1 VWSDFVATGIVIG
14 LPGRGGVSEPYAVRA
29 RSHGDRQAEMVRLPA
44 KLFAAASIGFLLACA
59 GTARAAEPAH
69 RVVVAAFGLWADQSV
84 FENEAK
90 GAADILAKRFG
101 GKDVVVRVNNR
112 WETQAT
118 NETVAS
124 TLDAVAK
131 TMDAENDILLMIF
144 TSHGSRGGLAVKAG
158 FVEETLS
165 PWLLQSTLRFTG
177 VKHRVIIVSACYSGI
192 FLPLAGP
199 DTLVI
204 TAADATHPSFGCRD
218 GAEWT
223 YFGDAFFNNAM
234 RRASGLRSA
243 FGIARDL
250 VRKRELKEGF
260 EPSNPQIA
268 GGENIERL
276 LTATAPVPAP
286 APAARRGE
294 KRPVAGAGGPRS

>member
-1 VWSDFVATGIVIG
+1 MFK
-14 LPGRGGVSEPYAVRA
+14 LPV
-29 RSHGDRQAEMVRLPA
+29 
-44 KLFAAASIGFLLACA
+44 KCFAAASIALMLVCA
-59 GTARAAEPAH
+59 GTARAADGGH
-69 RVVVAAFGLWADQSV
+69 KVVVAAFGLWADQSV
-84 FENEAK
+84 FESEAK

-101 GKDVVVRVNNR
+101 GTDVVVRANSR

-131 TMDAENDILLMIF
+131 TMDPENDILVVIF
-144 TSHGSRGGLAVKAG
+144 TSHGSRGGLAVKSG
-158 FVEETLS
+158 FTEETLS
-165 PWLLQSTLRFTG
+165 PWLLNTTLRYTG
-177 VKHRVIIVSACYSGI
+177 VRHRVIIVSACYSGI

-199 DTLVI
+199 DSLVI

-234 RRASGLRSA
+234 RRAKGLRDA
-243 FGIARDL
+243 FNIARTL
-250 VRKRELKEGF
+250 VRKRELSEGF
-260 EPSNPQIA
+260 DPSNPQIA

-276 LTATAPVPAP
+276 LTAAAPVPVPAP
-286 APAARRGE
+286 APAAARRSGD
-294 KRPVAGAGGPRS
+294 KRPVAAASGPRS

>member
-1 VWSDFVATGIVIG
+1 MM
-14 LPGRGGVSEPYAVRA
+14 R
-29 RSHGDRQAEMVRLPA
+29 DRMSRF
-44 KLFAAASIGFLLACA
+44 FAAAALAFLLICMPAVA
-59 GTARAAEPAH
+59 PAADGG
-69 RVVVAAFGLWADQSV
+69 RKVVVAAFGLWADQSV
-84 FENEAK
+84 FESEAK
-90 GAADILAKRFG
+90 GAADIVAKRFG
-101 GKDVVVRVNNR
+101 GTDMVVRVNNR

-118 NETVAS
+118 VETVAS

-131 TMDAENDILLMIF
+131 TMDAENDILLIIL
-144 TSHGSRGGLAVKAG
+144 TSHGSRGGVVVKAAG
-158 FVEETLS
+158 IEETLT
-165 PWLLQSTLRFTG
+165 PWLLNTTLRYTG

-223 YFGDAFFNNAM
+223 YFGDAFFNNAL
-234 RRASGLRSA
+234 RRATSLRNA
-243 FGIARDL
+243 FNLARDL
-250 VRKRELKEGF
+250 VRKRELREGF

-276 LTATAPVPAP
+276 LTAAAPVPIPTP
-286 APAARRGE
+286 APTVRRPPE
-294 KRPVAGAGGPRS
+294 KRPVAAAAGPRS

>member
-1 VWSDFVATGIVIG
+1 MFK
-14 LPGRGGVSEPYAVRA
+14 
-29 RSHGDRQAEMVRLPA
+29 LPA
-44 KLFAAASIGFLLACA
+44 KVFAAASIALLLACA
-59 GTARAAEPAH
+59 STVFAAGTVLAADSG
-69 RVVVAAFGLWADQSV
+69 RKVVVTAFGLWAEQSV
-84 FENEAK
+84 FESEAK

-131 TMDAENDILLMIF
+131 TMDVENDILLMIF
-144 TSHGSRGGLAVKAG
+144 TSHGSRGGLAVKSG
-158 FVEETLS
+158 FTEETLS
-165 PWLLQSTLRFTG
+165 PWLLNTTLRFTG

-199 DTLVI
+199 DSLVI

-234 RRASGLRSA
+234 RRATGLRSA
-243 FGIARDL
+243 FNIARDL
-250 VRKRELKEGF
+250 VRKRELSEGF

-276 LTATAPVPAP
+276 LTATAPAPVPAP
-286 APAARRGE
+286 APAARRGD
-294 KRPVAGAGGPRS
+294 KRPVAAAGGPRS

>member
-1 VWSDFVATGIVIG
+1 MFK
-14 LPGRGGVSEPYAVRA
+14 LPV
-29 RSHGDRQAEMVRLPA
+29 
-44 KLFAAASIGFLLACA
+44 KLLAAASIAFLLACV
-59 GTARAAEPAH
+59 GTAGAAEPAH
-69 RVVVAAFGLWADQSV
+69 KVVVAAFGLWAAQSV
-84 FENEAK
+84 FESEAK

-118 NETVAS
+118 NETIAS
-124 TLDAVAK
+124 TLDSIAK
-131 TMDAENDILLMIF
+131 TMDAENDILVLIF
-144 TSHGSRGGLAVKAG
+144 TSHGTRGGLAVKAG
-158 FVEETLS
+158 FTDETFS

-223 YFGDAFFNNAM
+223 YFGDAFFNTAM
-234 RRASGLRSA
+234 RRATGLRSGFA
-243 FGIARDL
+243 IARDL

-276 LTATAPVPAP
+276 LIATAPVPLPPP
-286 APAARRGE
+286 APAVRRSGE
-294 KRPVAGAGGPRS
+294 RRPVAAAGSP

>member
-1 VWSDFVATGIVIG
+1 MFK
-14 LPGRGGVSEPYAVRA
+14 LRA
-29 RSHGDRQAEMVRLPA
+29 RV
-44 KLFAAASIGFLLACA
+44 FAAASIGFLLACA
-59 GTARAAEPAH
+59 GTVFAAGAVLAADSG
-69 RVVVAAFGLWADQSV
+69 RKVVVTAFGLWAAQSV

-101 GKDVVVRVNNR
+101 GKDVVVRVNNK

-158 FVEETLS
+158 FVDETLS

-192 FLPLAGP
+192 FLPLADP

-234 RRASGLRSA
+234 RRATGLRSGFA
-243 FGIARDL
+243 IARDL

-268 GGENIERL
+268 GGENVERL

-286 APAARRGE
+286 APAPAARRGE
-294 KRPVAGAGGPRS
+294 KRPVAAAGGPRS

>member
-1 VWSDFVATGIVIG
+1 MFK
-14 LPGRGGVSEPYAVRA
+14 LRA
-29 RSHGDRQAEMVRLPA
+29 RV
-44 KLFAAASIGFLLACA
+44 FAAASIAFVLAWA
-59 GTARAAEPAH
+59 GTVVAGGAALAADSG
-69 RVVVAAFGLWADQSV
+69 RKVVVTAFGLWAAQSV

-158 FVEETLS
+158 FVDETLS

-192 FLPLAGP
+192 FLPLADP

-234 RRASGLRSA
+234 RRATGLRSG
-243 FGIARDL
+243 FNIARDL

-276 LTATAPVPAP
+276 LTATAPTPVPPP

-294 KRPVAGAGGPRS
+294 KRPVAAAGGPRS